1 MTAIPIAAHVAPLPV
16 MLSRPRGAA
25 TLGTDLR
32 SALVNVKD
40 VQAWAQGISADAFDG
55 DASDASRHAVTR
67 FSRRLDVTEAALE
80 RAVLAASRFEDA
92 LAVLA
97 SQRIT
102 LADDRVGLNGELDA
116 LRADVASATEADVPE
131 LQQRAERLNARA
143 RRLTDDIAG
152 WTTRYDDAEADLVAA
167 LAGVDTLEEGAAA
180 AVDPGRVD
188 PVMVLAGLRGR
199 MDDPVAVAAWWRRL
213 STAERQALLAEFPAL
228 IGNLGGIAARDRD
241 AANRAAVGAVI
252 DDLTARTGQGEELSA
267 TERDRLANA
276 TAVQDVLDDHRD
288 ELDPVTGE
296 PLALLTQFQPDEHTG
311 DGGVALFLGDPDRA
325 DDVSVYVP
333 GTLSETGNLD
343 GTVGNIG
350 ALYEAARDDS
360 AGPLAVGFWLDYD
373 APSIDGVTP
382 GELADLAGVVTPGQ
396 AAEGGRDLATY
407 LDGLRA
413 GDEGAPAHLTLI
425 GHSYGAT
432 ASAHAAL
439 GGAPIDDLV
448 LLGSPGSPTSTAD
461 GLTSANVYVGS
472 ADHDPVSLLGAD
484 GPGLPGPLGY
494 DPAQESFGGSRFE
507 VDPGSYRVQDLLDN
521 HSSYFEDASLDN
533 ISDIVVGRDPD
544 LVDGRHPGGYQTL
557 DTLLLGTSLASG
569 GDWLWS
575 RGEDAV
581 GGLVGTVEDL
591 SSGLVGLPDAFLP
604 GR

>member
-1 MTAIPIAAHVAPLPV
+1 MTTITIAADVAPLPV

-25 TLGTDLR
+25 TLETDLR

-55 DASDASRHAVTR
+55 DAAAASRHALTR

-80 RAVLAASRFEDA
+80 RAVLAVSRFEDA
-92 LAVLA
+92 LAVLV

-102 LADDRVGLNGELDA
+102 LADDRTGLNGELDV
-116 LRADVASATEADVPE
+116 LRADVASAGEADVPE

-152 WTTRYDDAEADLVAA
+152 WSTRYDDAEADVVAA
-167 LAGVDTLEEGAAA
+167 LALVDTLEEGAAVA
-180 AVDPGRVD
+180 AAPGRVD
-188 PVMVLAGLRGR
+188 PVTVLGGLRGR
-199 MDDPVAVAAWWRRL
+199 TDDPVAVAAWWRGL
-213 STAERQALLAEFPAL
+213 SAAERQALLAEFPAL
-228 IGNLGGIAARDRD
+228 LGNLGGIPARDRD
-241 AANRAAVGAVI
+241 AANRAAAGADV
-252 DDLTARTGQGEELSA
+252 DELTAKSAQGEALSA
-267 TERDRLANA
+267 AERDRLANA
-276 TAVQDVLDDHRD
+276 AAVQDVLGDYRD

-311 DGGVALFLGDPDRA
+311 DGGVAVFLGDPDRA

-343 GTVGNIG
+343 GTVGNID
-350 ALYEAARDDS
+350 ALYEAARNDS
-360 AGPLAVGFWLDYD
+360 AGSLAVGFWLDYD

-382 GELADLAGVVTPGQ
+382 GELADLASVVTPGE
-396 AAEGGRDLATY
+396 AAEGGRDLAAY

-432 ASAHAAL
+432 TSAHAAH

-494 DPAQESFGGSRFE
+494 DPAQETFGGSRFE

-533 ISDIVVGRDPD
+533 LSDIVLGRDPD

-569 GDWLWS
+569 GDWLWD

-581 GGLVGTVEDL
+581 GGLLGTVRDL
-591 SSGLVGLPDAFLP
+591 SSGLVGLPHALLP